1 MFNVVKTWKHCNMTC
16 VVRHGIFDCPCGYVK
31 LPENHPLYEVNY
43 TEYPDNVSLQVHGG
57 VTFSGKLLDMDG
69 WFVGFDMHILMT
81 LIRIT
86 GKKCIRTDAECESET
101 NRLAEQLAEL

>member
-57 VTFSGKLLDMDG
+57 VTFSGKLLDMAH
-69 WFVGFDMHILMT
+69 FD
-81 LIRIT
+81 
-86 GKKCIRTDAECESET
+86 DFDPY
-101 NRLAEQLAEL
+101 N